1 MYFIVNLDLSSNA
14 FSIIPIDKGEYDRK
28 ISEPVKAND
37 NQEDTVEKNDNNLI
51 PQKYYEEADIIDIYL
66 QDYIELALFNPEMAY
81 QTINE
86 DYRIKK
92 FETYQEYEEYIAE
105 KREELE
111 TMCKSIRKQYTDF
124 ETYQEYE
131 EYYRQV
137 SKTDIKQYKVEEI
150 NGKKRYICID
160 GNDRYYIF
168 DINSIMDYTVIL
180 DTYTVDLPEF
190 TEQYNSANDSERAGL
205 NLQKVVD
212 ALNDKDY
219 KYVYNKLDETFK
231 ENNFSDL
238 DKFKQ
243 FVEDNLYTS
252 IEAEFSDYK
261 NSGNIHMYDVSF
273 KNKKDQNDTPITKTF
288 IIKLLDGTDFT
299 MSFNV

>member
-37 NQEDTVEKNDNNLI
+37 NQEDTVKKNDNNLI

-137 SKTDIKQYKVEEI
+137 SKTDIKQYKVEEN
-150 NGKKRYICID
+150 NGKKRYICIA

-190 TEQYNSANDSERAGL
+190 TEQYNSANDSEKAGL

-231 ENNFSDL
+231 ENNFPDL

-243 FVEDNLYTS
+243 YVEDNLYTS

>member
-14 FSIIPIDKGEYDRK
+14 FSIIPIDKSEYDRK

-150 NGKKRYICID
+150 NGKKRYICIA

-168 DINSIMDYTVIL
+168 DINSIMDYTVII

-190 TEQYNSANDSERAGL
+190 TEQYNSANDSEKAGL

-231 ENNFSDL
+231 ENNFPDL
-238 DKFKQ
+238 GKFKQ
-243 FVEDNLYTS
+243 YVEDNLYTS

>member
-14 FSIIPIDKGEYDRK
+14 FSIIPIDKSEYDRK

-150 NGKKRYICID
+150 NGKKRYICIA

-190 TEQYNSANDSERAGL
+190 TEQYNSANDSEKAGL

-231 ENNFSDL
+231 ENNFPDL

-243 FVEDNLYTS
+243 YVEDNIYTS

>member
-150 NGKKRYICID
+150 NGKKRYICIA

-190 TEQYNSANDSERAGL
+190 TEQYNSANDSEKAGL

-231 ENNFSDL
+231 ENNFPDL

-243 FVEDNLYTS
+243 YVEDNLYTS

>member
-150 NGKKRYICID
+150 NGKKRYICIA

-190 TEQYNSANDSERAGL
+190 TEQYNSANDSEKAGL

-231 ENNFSDL
+231 ENNFPDL

-243 FVEDNLYTS
+243 YVEDNLYTS

-288 IIKLLDGTDFT
+288 IIKVLDGTDFT

>member
-1 MYFIVNLDLSSNA
+1 M
-14 FSIIPIDKGEYDRK
+14 
-28 ISEPVKAND
+28 
-37 NQEDTVEKNDNNLI
+37 
-51 PQKYYEEADIIDIYL
+51 
-66 QDYIELALFNPEMAY
+66 
-81 QTINE
+81 
-86 DYRIKK
+86 
-92 FETYQEYEEYIAE
+92 
-105 KREELE
+105 
-111 TMCKSIRKQYTDF
+111 
-124 ETYQEYE
+124 
-131 EYYRQV
+131 
-137 SKTDIKQYKVEEI
+137 
-150 NGKKRYICID
+150 
-160 GNDRYYIF
+160 
-168 DINSIMDYTVIL
+168 
-180 DTYTVDLPEF
+180 PEF
-190 TEQYNSANDSERAGL
+190 TEQYNSANDSEKAGL

-231 ENNFSDL
+231 ENNFPDL

-243 FVEDNLYTS
+243 YVEDNLYTS

>member
-150 NGKKRYICID
+150 NGKKRYICIA

-168 DINSIMDYTVIL
+168 DINSIMDYTVII

-190 TEQYNSANDSERAGL
+190 TEQYNSANDSEKAGL

-231 ENNFSDL
+231 ENNFPDL
-238 DKFKQ
+238 GKFKQ
-243 FVEDNLYTS
+243 YVEDNLYTS